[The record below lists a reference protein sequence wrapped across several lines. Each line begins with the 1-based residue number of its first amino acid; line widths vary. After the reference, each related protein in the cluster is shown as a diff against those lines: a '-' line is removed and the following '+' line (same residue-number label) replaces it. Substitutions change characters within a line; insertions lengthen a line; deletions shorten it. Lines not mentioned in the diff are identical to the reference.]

1 MPIRYFQCNGFFASC
16 EESGNRALHGK
27 LVGLYTTDPETIL
40 KAVKKAV
47 ADVTGCDSRGTTFR
61 WRSCLDWPS
70 SK

>member
-47 ADVTGCDSRGTTFR
+47 ADVTGCE
-61 WRSCLDWPS
+61 
-70 SK
+70 